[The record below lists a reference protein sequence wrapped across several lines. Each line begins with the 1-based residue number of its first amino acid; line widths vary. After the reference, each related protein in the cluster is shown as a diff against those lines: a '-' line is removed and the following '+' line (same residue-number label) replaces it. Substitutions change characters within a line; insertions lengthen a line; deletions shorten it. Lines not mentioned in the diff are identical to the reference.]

1 MCSVLHLN
9 MTYEND
15 VSYPFDEGTKTD
27 SNFKRTTGFP
37 NNQRKYLSGPTAYF
51 YRVKTQ
57 SLGL

>member
-1 MCSVLHLN
+1 